1 MKIIKTSKAK
11 AKDIERIPGGKAKGH
26 DCSEYDKNQLSKG
39 LKIEKEHVEGSDL
52 PKKVKD
58 EVARE
63 ISKDHL
69 EESQDKKGKKGGKY
83 YDKLQK
89 LEKRIKEEIDEK

>member
-1 MKIIKTSKAK
+1 MKIIYTSKS
-11 AKDIERIPGGKAKGH
+11 KDIERIPGGKAKGH
-26 DCSEYDKNQLSKG
+26 DCSEYNSTQLQKG
-39 LKIEKEHVEGSDL
+39 LVIEQEHIEGSDL

-58 EVARE
+58 DVARE

-89 LEKRIKEEIDEK
+89 LEKRIKEEIGEK